1 MHHKEKTTRLLKKR
15 VVIKINAYIIF
26 VCWFDNAKIGISV
39 LTCIAFPQKNY
50 RKALRYLLTPWSELP
65 LVAPA
70 DNGLAVVGP
79 EFAASDSLRLVSH
92 RQHRQRGQCGQ

>member
-26 VCWFDNAKIGISV
+26 VCWFDSAKIGISV

-50 RKALRYLLTPWSELP
+50 RKALRYLLTLWSELP

-70 DNGLAVVGP
+70 DNGPAVVGP
-79 EFAASDSLRLVSH
+79 VVRC
-92 RQHRQRGQCGQ
+92 R